1 MARKKDQSVSSE
13 VTSRLEELFTEDD
26 GPDNDHIFEEYEKPI
41 NDVLRALKSVILSV
55 EWEINDETMSS
66 LMEQIDV
73 LKKVYQ
79 QDRILLLFLQL
90 LGKIG
95 IYIKTKKADAHPDSI
110 KMLNSVYQSFE
121 KAVLDDKLSE
131 SDRKKLLQIEV
142 SRFLELKEKISLK
155 KNMHALKIH
164 EKVYPITPQP
174 EKPHMSPELAKAI
187 EEIKKIIRAEFN
199 DMKAELKMWIKNRS

>member
-13 VTSRLEELFTEDD
+13 VTNRLEELFTEDD
-26 GPDNDHIFEEYEKPI
+26 APDNDHIFEEYEKPV

-66 LMEQIDV
+66 LMDQIDV

-79 QDRILLLFLQL
+79 QDRIILLILQL

-95 IYIKTKKADAHPDSI
+95 VYIKTKKANAHPDSI
-110 KMLNSVYQSFE
+110 KMLNSVYQTFE
-121 KAVLDDKLSE
+121 KAVLDNKLSE

-142 SRFLELKEKISLK
+142 SRFLDLKEKISLK
-155 KNMHALKIH
+155 KNMHAAKTH
-164 EKVYPITPQP
+164 ENVYSISPQP
-174 EKPHMSPELAKAI
+174 EKPHMSPELAEAI
-187 EEIKKIIRAEFN
+187 EEIRKIIRAEFN
-199 DMKAELKMWIKNRS
+199 DLKAELKMWIKNRP